1 MLTRKKYKACSP
13 EQTVS
18 TVQSILAKLNIET
31 EIEFFSNTGH
41 DYSCRLRISNK
52 GLKEFDIGVNG
63 KGMSKIF
70 ALASAYGELM
80 ERLQNKALCR
90 ENVIYA
96 TRNFV
101 ENANLQEFSKH
112 QINSYLAFQYFPDE
126 SNKIISFSQLFD
138 YIIPT
143 FFPTHAQNINK
154 EVLRKENK
162 IACIFAPFVDLET
175 NTCVDIPVEWFRAM
189 CSSTG
194 LCAGNTKE
202 EALVQGINEICER
215 YVLMKL
221 FLKEYI
227 LPTIPM
233 ETFKGHNIYNRIADL
248 KKDYKVIIK
257 DCSLD
262 LGIPVIGLLLIKQN
276 EGSCSFRLGADFNII
291 TALER
296 CYTESFQGK
305 NASEHIFNVF
315 NIEKPSMLSQYQKAL
330 KNGTGTF
337 PHCVLYDNK
346 SESKFPH
353 IDFSTYEEELNYYI
367 SLFSKLNTSI
377 YVKDNSFLGFP
388 AYSIY
393 IPGFS
398 TVDDPL
404 FNLAE
409 TIRKKNREHFVVS
422 PLLDIAKAIKLM
434 PQEIIDVLPGNTIY
448 IELQKWNTSKTSRV
462 ASAIIGMYAYVAL
475 GHYKE
480 AHQLLKQFIDYLY
493 TKNLRVSTTL
503 LCTYNILVSIDR
515 KKSFEVLR
523 LIYGNDMINNVVKQI
538 NEISLFFQ
546 KQKFPHCFLCDKCDI
561 KDSCH
566 YHDIILF
573 EHSLQSIQNEYKGYV
588 KP

>member
-18 TVQSILAKLNIET
+18 TVQSILAQLNIET
-31 EIEFFSNTGH
+31 EIEFFSNTGQ

-63 KGMSKIF
+63 KGMSKIY

-80 ERLQNKALCR
+80 ERLQNKALFR

-96 TRNFV
+96 TKNFK
-101 ENANLQEFSKH
+101 ENANLHDFTKH
-112 QINSYLAFQYFPDE
+112 QINSYLTFQYFPDE
-126 SNKIISFSQLFD
+126 SNNVIPISQLFD
-138 YIIPT
+138 SIIPT
-143 FFPTHAQNINK
+143 FFPTHASNIDK
-154 EVLRKENK
+154 ELLRKENK
-162 IACIFAPFVDLET
+162 IACIFAPFVNLKT
-175 NTCVDIPVEWFRAM
+175 KKCVDIPVEWFRAM

-221 FLKEYI
+221 FLKEYV
-227 LPTIPM
+227 LPTIPL
-233 ETFKGHNIYNRIADL
+233 ETFKGHDIYDRIANL

-262 LGIPVIGLLLIKQN
+262 LGFPVIGLLLIKQN
-276 EGSCSFRLGADFNII
+276 EGSYSFRLGADFNII

-296 CYTESFQGK
+296 CYTESSQGE
-305 NASEHIFNVF
+305 NALEYIFNEF
-315 NIEKPSMLSQYQKAL
+315 NIDEPSMLSQYQKAL

-367 SLFSKLNTSI
+367 LLFSKLNTSI
-377 YVKDNSFLGFP
+377 YAKDNSFLGFP

-398 TVDDPL
+398 TVDYPL
-404 FNLAE
+404 FNIAE
-409 TIRKKNREHFVVS
+409 TIEKKNKEHFCVS

-434 PQEIIDVLPGNTIY
+434 PQKIIDVLPKTTY

-462 ASAIIGMYAYVAL
+462 ASAVIGMYAYIAL
-475 GHYKE
+475 GNYKE
-480 AHQLLKQFIDYLY
+480 AHQLLKHYIDYLH

-503 LCTYNILVSIDR
+503 RCTYDILVSID
-515 KKSFEVLR
+515 KNKSFEVLR
-523 LIYGNDMINNVVKQI
+523 LIYGNDMIDNVVKQI
-538 NEISLFFQ
+538 NDVPQFFQ
-546 KQKFPHCFLCDKCDI
+546 KQKFPHCFLCDKCET

-573 EHSLQSIQNEYKGYV
+573 EHSLQSIQKKYKGYI